1 MQNLTIHSLGE
12 ETYSMT
18 HTTTLLIATITLF
31 LVACG
36 GLEKRSALI
45 GKGDDKEHVLKIMG
59 RRVIGN
65 LKETTRRG
73 STAVGV
79 AEEEAKILVTELP
92 EESPAP

>member
-31 LVACG
+31 LVSCG

-45 GKGDDKEHVLKIMG
+45 VIGDDKEHVLKIMG
-59 RRVIGN
+59 PLGDRQLKGN
-65 LKETTRRG
+65 NEAWQYRRG
-73 STAVGV
+73 SSGRGSKDIGDGTA
-79 AEEEAKILVTELP
+79 
-92 EESPAP
+92 